1 MHKLLTPLQ
10 HGKLGYKAHCVAY
23 RNQHQHQA
31 CMQHGYTAHV
41 IQREVANVAKLPL
54 LNVPAIELLDDEALQ
69 HTNIAAA
76 SSTHKGSPSE
86 HEPCR
91 GTTCIDDLQ

>member
-1 MHKLLTPLQ
+1 MHKLLALLQ
-10 HGKLGYKAHCVAY
+10 HGKLGYTAHFSAY
-23 RNQHQHQA
+23 RNNHQHQA
-31 CMQHGYTAHV
+31 CTQHLQIAHAN
-41 IQREVANVAKLPL
+41 QQEVANVAKLPF
-54 LNVPAIELLDDEALQ
+54 LNVPAIELLNDEALQ

-91 GTTCIDDLQ
+91 GTACITNLQ

>member
-1 MHKLLTPLQ
+1 
-10 HGKLGYKAHCVAY
+10 
-23 RNQHQHQA
+23 
-31 CMQHGYTAHV
+31 MQQGYTAHV
-41 IQREVANVAKLPL
+41 IQREAANVAKLPL
-54 LNVPAIELLDDEALQ
+54 LNVPAIELLNDEALQ

-91 GTTCIDDLQ
+91 GTTCICSEPAKPEAMVQKDSPAEGDDVHG

>member
-1 MHKLLTPLQ
+1 
-10 HGKLGYKAHCVAY
+10 
-23 RNQHQHQA
+23 
-31 CMQHGYTAHV
+31 MQHGCTAHV
-41 IQREVANVAKLPL
+41 IQREVANVAKLPFLDVPTVEL
-54 LNVPAIELLDDEALQ
+54 LNDEALQ

-91 GTTCIDDLQ
+91 GTTCINNLQ